1 MKKAMRHLIWHD
13 ERGIETLEWLAV
25 AVLILIVAFA
35 IYPGTLQSGLDTVAA
50 AITGA
55 LTTAAG
61 SLGGGS

>member
-1 MKKAMRHLIWHD
+1 MWNLISHD

-35 IYPGTLQSGLDTVAA
+35 IYPGTLQTGLDTVAA

-61 SLGGGS
+61 SIGGGS

>member
-1 MKKAMRHLIWHD
+1 MWSD

-35 IYPGTLQSGLDTVAA
+35 IYPGTLQTGLEAVAT

-55 LTTAAG
+55 LTTSAG

>member
-1 MKKAMRHLIWHD
+1 MKAMWNLMWSD

-35 IYPGTLQSGLDTVAA
+35 IYPGTLQTGLEAVAT

-55 LTTAAG
+55 LTTSAG
-61 SLGGGS
+61 TLGGGS